1 MSRLHIWAHALQ
13 SKQCTE
19 TFKGRTQ
26 ASEFFILPGL
36 PYWLHERRQSGLSY
50 IRINI
55 ACSLSEL
62 GQYNAKAR
70 NKILAAIRY
79 DDEDGGE
86 LHLQLIV
93 YLIGHSDLFYP
104 WLKHIIKNLFEV
116 RLILLIEHHEIR
128 RAYSKIIRVAHR

>member
-79 DDEDGGE
+79 DNEDGGE
-86 LHLQLIV
+86 LHLQFVV
-93 YLIGHSDLFYP
+93 YLVGHSDFSDF
-104 WLKHIIKNLFEV
+104 WLKHIIKDLFKHQ
-116 RLILLIEHHEIR
+116 LIFIGR
-128 RAYSKIIRVAHR
+128 QKI